1 MAESAHEGTPL
12 PTQPLILVVEDEP
25 QLLML
30 TQLQLQAAGFATAR
44 AADGNE
50 ALRAMERGMPDL
62 VLLDL
67 MMPFLDGWA
76 VMEEVQQWERRPPI
90 IVTSALGL
98 NAQRQRAV
106 DMGASGFLVKPY
118 PVERL
123 FEEIRSA
130 LGRDADPARLP
141 SLGAPDVWGDATN
154 GYHVRVE
161 SGPSAGVWR
170 ITFEEGAWDQEAG
183 GFDVAPRWILRGP
196 DGQVHAMD
204 AVPQQGV
211 RALEE
216 WMAAITTPEAAVA
229 FLAYSAPS
237 QDRLGQIVP
246 RRHLAV

>member
-1 MAESAHEGTPL
+1 MAEPDPAGTTEAPS
-12 PTQPLILVVEDEP
+12 QALILVVEDEP

-50 ALRAMERGMPDL
+50 ALRAMELGMPDL

-90 IVTSALGL
+90 VVTSALGL
-98 NAQRQRAV
+98 NAQRQRAMG
-106 DMGASGFLVKPY
+106 MGASGFLVKPY

-123 FEEIRSA
+123 FEEIRKA
-130 LGRDADPARLP
+130 LGDGADPKLP
-141 SLGAPDVWGDATN
+141 TLGAPDVWGDATN

-161 SGPSAGVWR
+161 SGPAAGVWQ
-170 ITFEEGAWDQEAG
+170 ITFEEGAWDQSTG
-183 GFDVAPRWILRGP
+183 GFEVPPRWVLRGP
-196 DGQVHAMD
+196 NGDRHAMD

-211 RALEE
+211 RALED
-216 WMAAITTPEAAVA
+216 WMARITTPETAVA
-229 FLAYSAPS
+229 FLAYCAPS
-237 QDRLGQIVP
+237 QDRLGQVVP